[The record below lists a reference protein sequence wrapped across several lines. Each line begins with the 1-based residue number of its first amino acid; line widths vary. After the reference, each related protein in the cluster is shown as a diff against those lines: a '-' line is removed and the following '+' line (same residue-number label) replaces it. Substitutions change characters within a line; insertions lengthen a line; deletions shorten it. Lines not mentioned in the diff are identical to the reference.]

1 MANILNEDELETLTG
16 YKTSVKVAQTL
27 RRQGIGF
34 VSDKN
39 GKVRT
44 TWTAV
49 NAVLIGNQ
57 TAVQP
62 DLSSL

>member
-1 MANILNEDELETLTG
+1 MARILNDDELQELTG
-16 YKTSVKVAQTL
+16 YKSPEKVAATL

-34 VSDKN
+34 VSDKD
-39 GKVRT
+39 GRVRT

-49 NAVLIGNQ
+49 NAVLIGGQ